1 MISRR
6 YFQMN
11 RKVHLL
17 GELSQFGEVWQAEA
31 KSLSDIIKLIEC
43 QTEGFRKFLIDAV
56 EAGLDLAIV
65 GKDFFVS
72 EPEEL
77 VFNNLGPEELYIS
90 LVPAGSGKG
99 WGKILLAAVLIVV
112 ALSMPLVMGPQ
123 TGFGMFTAGAPG
135 GMVFAQNALLMIGL
149 SIGMQGVTQLL
160 AKTPDADKPENEK
173 GLFDG
178 PESSIKQGQP
188 VSVLYGE
195 LLIGG
200 APVHVDMTIS
210 TVGGPPSAR
219 SIEEAMEISGTEYI
233 VLADGT
239 MTLDPNKGNIQEFQ
253 RQLHAPGFIS
263 SSINPGF

>member
-1 MISRR
+1 
-6 YFQMN
+6 MN

-99 WGKILLAAVLIVV
+99 WGKILLAVVLITISV
-112 ALSMPLVMGPQ
+112 LSAGTAVPAVQGVSAA
-123 TGFGMFTAGAPG
+123 TGVFGSATVGIS
-135 GMVFAQNALLMIGL
+135 NALMMIGL
-149 SIGMQGVTQLL
+149 SIGMQGITQLL

-210 TVGGPPSAR
+210 TVGGPPSAT
-219 SIEEAMEISGTEYI
+219 SIEEAMEISSTEYI
-233 VLADGT
+233 ILADGT

-253 RQLHAPGFIS
+253 RQLHSRNFVS
-263 SSINPGF
+263 SSIDPGF

>member
-1 MISRR
+1 
-6 YFQMN
+6 MN

-112 ALSMPLVMGPQ
+112 ALFVPVLAPQ
-123 TGFGMFTAGAPG
+123 AGGFATAATGTAGTIQSG
-135 GMVFAQNALLMIGL
+135 LLMIGL